1 MMENLSKLTRLQN
14 DRHLGRH
21 WTDSVGSCLV
31 LADTTGRHSPDTRPT
46 SRPILDRHTRPTSR
60 PILNQVSVDILPES
74 RPDVGRVSA
83 RISAECRPRC
93 RPIAGRST
101 IDRHYRYIGLRSADT
116 STIVLR
122 WAVGGISIH
131 CRWYMGRHFVVY
143 CVLLTVC
150 FAEIF

>member
-83 RISAECRPRC
+83 RISANSRSVDYRPTLSVY
-93 RPIAGRST
+93 RST
-101 IDRHYRYIGLRSADT
+101 LGRHLDHCVTMGCRRHIDPLSVVYG
-116 STIVLR
+116 STF
-122 WAVGGISIH
+122 GGILCIVNRLF
-131 CRWYMGRHFVVY
+131 C
-143 CVLLTVC
+143 
-150 FAEIF
+150 